1 MVGGGRAGPRIVPAV
16 YIAGEAPAD
25 RIPPGSGPWILER
38 RSGDG
43 FLRVGLYGT
52 FREAMKALDEQVGL
66 GHGDLDDYEMELVPK
81 EFSTRQVVT
90 KVVAWVFPISLIV
103 ACLALAAVDIMAV
116 PIALAATALAAIGAW
131 GVQKIRHRS

>member
-1 MVGGGRAGPRIVPAV
+1 M
-16 YIAGEAPAD
+16 
-25 RIPPGSGPWILER
+25 
-38 RSGDG
+38 
-43 FLRVGLYGT
+43 RVGLYGT

-103 ACLALAAVDIMAV
+103 ACLALAAVDIVAV
-116 PIALAATALAAIGAW
+116 PIAIAATALSALGAW
-131 GVQKIRHRS
+131 GLQKIRHRF